1 MVEDH
6 GESLVVRL
14 LVPAGEVILV
24 VCHLALALVAGHQ
37 HRVLR
42 ISLGYFLLHRNSVKI
57 HAERVLF
64 WSGLGYAGGYF
75 PSFYSVFFVEV
86 KSYGYRLVKEVPPC
100 LKILVKSVL
109 CICSSPWSRSSLQY
123 VSGPWVT

>member
-1 MVEDH
+1 MVDDH

-42 ISLGYFLLHRNSVKI
+42 TGLDTFCCTEIVLKFTQRGFYFGV
-57 HAERVLF
+57 V
-64 WSGLGYAGGYF
+64 
-75 PSFYSVFFVEV
+75 
-86 KSYGYRLVKEVPPC
+86 
-100 LKILVKSVL
+100 
-109 CICSSPWSRSSLQY
+109 
-123 VSGPWVT
+123 